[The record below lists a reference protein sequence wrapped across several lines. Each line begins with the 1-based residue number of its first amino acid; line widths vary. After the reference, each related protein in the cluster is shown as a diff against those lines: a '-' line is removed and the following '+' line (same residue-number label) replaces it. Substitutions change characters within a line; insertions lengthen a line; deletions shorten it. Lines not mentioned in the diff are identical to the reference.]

1 MSSQTRVL
9 LILLLGSYDPE
20 TKKVLNTV
28 KEEVA
33 KYSTSFTEY
42 IIPLLLEDVELYR
55 CTTAEKYADIVVE
68 KLNGRATAM
77 IFEGGQLKDVR
88 DFDARTFDD
97 VEKELKKLGYS
108 CSRLPVMEKLW
119 QLATSSFLVFV
130 IRHKE
135 LTRGGE
141 YIELCLLLL
150 SRGLSPSKAYIF
162 IKSGVEISA
171 MLEELID
178 ATKINLRVYRDEE
191 HLAEMVRRVIYYE
204 LARKERP

>member
-1 MSSQTRVL
+1 LSKEVV

-20 TKKVLNTV
+20 TKRILNIV

-55 CTTAEKYADIVVE
+55 CTVAEIIVE
-68 KLNGRATAM
+68 KLDGRATAM

-88 DFDARTFDD
+88 DFDARTVDD
-97 VEKELKKLGYS
+97 VEKELKRLGYS
-108 CSRLPVMEKLW
+108 CIRSPVKEKLW
-119 QLATSSFLVFV
+119 QLAISSLLVFV

-141 YIELCLLLL
+141 YIELCFLLLG
-150 SRGLSPSKAYIF
+150 GLSPSKAYIF

-178 ATKINLRVYRDEE
+178 YTKINLRYYRDEE
-191 HLAEMVRRVIYYE
+191 HLAEIVRRVIYYE
-204 LARKERP
+204 LERKKPSP